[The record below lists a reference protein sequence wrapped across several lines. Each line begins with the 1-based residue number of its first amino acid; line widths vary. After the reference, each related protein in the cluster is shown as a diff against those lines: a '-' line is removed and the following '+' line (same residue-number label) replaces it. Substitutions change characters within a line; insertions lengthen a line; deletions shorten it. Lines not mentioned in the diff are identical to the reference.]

1 MVFFLLLEG
10 RFGRVKSVRVCLDA
24 ACLFFLC
31 RLSEFVLR
39 RSLYQLV
46 MQLLSIRP
54 RTFLATLLFF

>member
-31 RLSEFVLR
+31 RLSEIVLR
-39 RSLYQLV
+39 RSLDQLV

-54 RTFLATLLFF
+54 RTFLSTLLFF